1 MRNPNAGAVRL
12 AALEA
17 RVTGCWTRRL
27 SRAKSTIPVP
37 RHSVWLGSE
46 KKKNGLDKSCVVW
59 LSQTQKAKMRLSNSA
74 PMEAL
79 EGTRV
84 VWLDFWFDVSPTS
97 SFPSGTTFSSTKE
110 RDANVWRTLSVPGQP
125 LNPKSWFPA
134 HVRTVA
140 RMGWRA
146 FGSSSSFS
154 LSMAVKASRLAAA
167 CMK

>member
-1 MRNPNAGAVRL
+1 
-12 AALEA
+12 
-17 RVTGCWTRRL
+17 
-27 SRAKSTIPVP
+27 
-37 RHSVWLGSE
+37 
-46 KKKNGLDKSCVVW
+46 
-59 LSQTQKAKMRLSNSA
+59 MRLSNSA

-110 RDANVWRTLSVPGQP
+110 RDANVWRTLSAPGQP

-140 RMGWRA
+140 RMGWQDIRQQQQQQLAVDRKSEQIGGCLHEITLQYA
-146 FGSSSSFS
+146 F
-154 LSMAVKASRLAAA
+154 LSH
-167 CMK
+167 CH